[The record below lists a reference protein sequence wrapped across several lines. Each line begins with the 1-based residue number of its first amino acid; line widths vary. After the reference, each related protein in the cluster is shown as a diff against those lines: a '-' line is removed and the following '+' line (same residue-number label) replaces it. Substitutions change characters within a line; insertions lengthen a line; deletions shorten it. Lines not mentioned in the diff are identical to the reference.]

1 MGFHARIR
9 VDTKRGGRALFK
21 KLFIYLLMLAIGFTF
36 LVLAIVLDL
45 PEKAKW
51 LLLAI
56 AITLNVI
63 SAVAAMKYGLKEMKP
78 N

>member
-1 MGFHARIR
+1 M
-9 VDTKRGGRALFK
+9 FK
-21 KLFIYLLMLAIGFTF
+21 KLFIYLLMLVIGCTF
-36 LVLAIVLDL
+36 LVLAIFLDL
-45 PEKAKW
+45 PEKFKW

-56 AITLNVI
+56 AIILNGI